1 MTTILTLRAGYTHK
15 LGEKGNETY
24 YIQPQAQLIYM
35 GVHSD
40 NYRDKNNT
48 DIRSSKDNFQ
58 TRLGVKALINGFNE
72 RIDSGKNRVFQPF
85 VELNWIYNHKDF
97 DAHFNGVQIKQKG
110 TKNIGEVKLGV
121 EGKWD
126 QRFHLWGNVA
136 QQVGGKGYSDSQ
148 AMVGVKYHF

>member
-1 MTTILTLRAGYTHK
+1 MVRQKCSGIRRSY

-85 VELNWIYNHKDF
+85 VELKLILMEFKLNR
-97 DAHFNGVQIKQKG
+97 KG
-110 TKNIGEVKLGV
+110 LKTLVKLSSVLKGNGISASTFGV
-121 EGKWD
+121 
-126 QRFHLWGNVA
+126 
-136 QQVGGKGYSDSQ
+136 
-148 AMVGVKYHF
+148 M